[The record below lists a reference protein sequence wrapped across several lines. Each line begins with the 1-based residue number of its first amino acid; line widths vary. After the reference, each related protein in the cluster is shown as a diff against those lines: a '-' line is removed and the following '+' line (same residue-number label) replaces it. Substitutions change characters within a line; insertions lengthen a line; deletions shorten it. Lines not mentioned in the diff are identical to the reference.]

1 MEIRL
6 ARVDDRLIHG
16 QITTVWS
23 KRTNVSR
30 IIVID
35 DKVAADTLRKTLLE
49 QAAPPGIHVHILPVD
64 RFLRIYA
71 NPKYKEDRV
80 LLLFQN
86 IETAEQVIKEGVKI
100 EELNIGGVS
109 FNNGRTRISNAVSL
123 TEGEANILRE
133 LHDMGVG
140 LDTRVVA
147 TDRRENMLE
156 LINKAEFK

>member
-1 MEIRL
+1 MDIRL

-35 DKVAADTLRKTLLE
+35 DKVSQDTLRKTLLE
-49 QAAPPGIHVHILPVD
+49 QAAPPGIAVHILPVD

-71 NPKYKEDRV
+71 NPKYAEDRV

-86 IETAEQVIKEGVKI
+86 IETAQQVIKEGVEIK
-100 EELNIGGVS
+100 ELNMGGVS

-123 TEGEANILRE
+123 TRAEADILLE
-133 LHDMGVG
+133 LNNMGVE

-147 TDRRENMLE
+147 TDKREDMIE
-156 LINKAEFK
+156 LINKTEFK